1 MVTCYRCHYFTDNE
15 ECIIHKLKDDR
26 HFLNACASFIDKDFT
41 PQFSDSCG
49 IMNWPEP
56 PSLEDADT

>member
-15 ECIIHKLKDDR
+15 ECIIHKLKNDR
-26 HFLNACASFIDKDFT
+26 QILNTCESFIDKDFT

-49 IMNWPEP
+49 IMNWPKP
-56 PSLEDADT
+56 PSLEDAGA